1 MFDPPVRD
9 VVELVPVAVDG
20 VHVDLPEAGLVH
32 GPGTVQT
39 RGSSLRILGSG
50 QLVLHV
56 AVGDQD
62 CHRRFGEWDTSSC
75 QLSEIG
81 ENIVRESEYVI
92 DVCRSTTYSL

>member
-62 CHRRFGEWDTSSC
+62 CHRRVGERNTSSC
-75 QLSEIG
+75 QLSKIG
-81 ENIVRESEYVI
+81 ENIV
-92 DVCRSTTYSL
+92 